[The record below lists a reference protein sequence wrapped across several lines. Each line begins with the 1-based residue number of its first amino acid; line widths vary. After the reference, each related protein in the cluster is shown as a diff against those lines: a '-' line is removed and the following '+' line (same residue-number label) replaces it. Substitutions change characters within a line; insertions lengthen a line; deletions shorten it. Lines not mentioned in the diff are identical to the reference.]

1 MEKFLLKLMSG
12 LPGKSLT
19 MTRIL
24 LWVAAFI
31 GMSVTGASAHDLA
44 VQNAD
49 GVIGNGFLNTREN
62 STETQ
67 AMFTYFQIDGETPSQ
82 VYCLGLNDQSVTG
95 EVYDVAIYV
104 PATLAGKSIKNIS
117 FFLKDTTI
125 VSNVKAWVSSTL
137 PSSASQADLVSLDV
151 PSLKAYTEGRTS
163 VEVSGNC
170 VIPSQG
176 CYVGYSFTINDGSSL
191 NGRYPIVADI
201 GPGQAGGLYWKT
213 SSIKTPWEDK
223 ALAYNQN
230 SSVGVTLSGS
240 DFLRNAAALSSAKFD
255 EFVALKNQG
264 AVFSTAIASQG
275 INPIE
280 TVTYEVKDLTTG
292 NTITEKNLNLS
303 SPVKAFGEQTLS
315 FTIPNSVADA
325 RQYQVTLTKVN
336 GVANECTGNVAISG
350 MVLTIETSAKRKVL
364 EEEYTGT
371 WCGYCPI
378 GIVGMERCKKQYPDS
393 WIGIAIHD
401 VDNLTSYDFYDLYKN
416 VSSYPSANLDR
427 RESIYPLYATLYMDQ
442 LLQNP
447 SEAALQVSASWNETM
462 DKINVT
468 SSTTFQMDRSDAPYG
483 VAYVLVG
490 DGIDG
495 GENCYQSNYL
505 SGYSYDDADLQAW
518 ANKGSKVKITY
529 DHVGIAAKDILNG
542 MDGSVKAPIVAG
554 QAQQHSTTFDLTNGI
569 KSSRDVEM
577 IQDKSKLSVVAILIN
592 RNNGT
597 IVNAEQTTISGY
609 STGIV
614 PVETDEKV
622 TVVDIYSI
630 DGKKLSQPRQGVNIL
645 KLSNGKVIKKVI
657 K

>member
-1 MEKFLLKLMSG
+1 M
-12 LPGKSLT
+12 
-19 MTRIL
+19 
-24 LWVAAFI
+24 
-31 GMSVTGASAHDLA
+31 
-44 VQNAD
+44 
-49 GVIGNGFLNTREN
+49 
-62 STETQ
+62 
-67 AMFTYFQIDGETPSQ
+67 
-82 VYCLGLNDQSVTG
+82 
-95 EVYDVAIYV
+95 
-104 PATLAGKSIKNIS
+104 
-117 FFLKDTTI
+117 
-125 VSNVKAWVSSTL
+125 
-137 PSSASQADLVSLDV
+137 
-151 PSLKAYTEGRTS
+151 
-163 VEVSGNC
+163 
-170 VIPSQG
+170 
-176 CYVGYSFTINDGSSL
+176 
-191 NGRYPIVADI
+191 
-201 GPGQAGGLYWKT
+201 
-213 SSIKTPWEDK
+213 
-223 ALAYNQN
+223 
-230 SSVGVTLSGS
+230 
-240 DFLRNAAALSSAKFD
+240 SSAKFD

-280 TVTYEVKDLTTG
+280 SVTYEVKDLTTG
-292 NTITEKNLNLS
+292 NTITEKTLNLS

-350 MVLTIETSAKRKVL
+350 TVLTIETSAKRKVL

-393 WIGIAIHD
+393 WIGIAIHGSD
-401 VDNLTSYDFYDLYKN
+401 YLTSNDFSSLLNN

-518 ANKGSKVKITY
+518 ANKGSQVKITY

-569 KSSRDVEM
+569 KSVYNVEL

-614 PVETDEKV
+614 PVESDQEAI
-622 TVVDIYSI
+622 VVDIYSI